1 MFSNDRNQLRQVFF
15 DAWRK
20 HSAGDAL
27 QPLEE
32 MVATVIQQH
41 PEYHRL
47 LNDREQGIDKD
58 YLPEGGE
65 TNPFLHM
72 AMHLTLIEQVS
83 TDRPPGISGL
93 YQRFCQR
100 KGDTHEVEHQLMEC
114 LGRILWEAQVEKRM
128 PDEQAYFEC
137 VERLVES

>member
-1 MFSNDRNQLRQVFF
+1 MISNDRNQLRLVFF
-15 DAWRK
+15 EAWRK
-20 HSAGDAL
+20 YSAGESL

-47 LNDREQGIDKD
+47 LNNKQQGIDRD
-58 YLPEGGE
+58 YLPEDGE

-83 TDRPPGISGL
+83 TDRPLGITRL
-93 YQRFCQR
+93 YRQLCQR
-100 KGDTHEVEHQLMEC
+100 KGESHEAEHQLMEC
-114 LGRILWEAQVEKRM
+114 LGRSLWEAQVENRM
-128 PDEQAYFEC
+128 PDELAYLDC
-137 VERLVES
+137 VKRLVN